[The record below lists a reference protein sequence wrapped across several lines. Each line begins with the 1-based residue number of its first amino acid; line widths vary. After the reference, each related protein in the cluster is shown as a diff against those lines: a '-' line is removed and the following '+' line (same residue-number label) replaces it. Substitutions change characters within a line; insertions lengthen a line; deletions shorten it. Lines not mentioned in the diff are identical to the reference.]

1 MASNNQPQGIAKTW
15 SDMIKGFQN
24 IGGNIGYSTESALNN
39 GDILNALQSG
49 GNYLGA
55 KANAKPGTGI
65 GDIAQAQAAADI
77 AKRYPAQAAA
87 AARQKL
93 FDAAATKQLA
103 DAKKLGI
110 TGAKPAAKPASSAA
124 KKAVVS
130 KASGVTPATAGIKKI
145 VANYQAAQ
153 NPASTNPASQAAADT
168 NSVAAPTYD
177 INSVYSPL
185 QDLLAKQKQQ
195 ASQRYADNQSNIKTI
210 FGALTSLGASDAAA
224 IKKQFEDSVANQQ
237 TSLSNRIAEQKAAQ
251 AAGVAQTAVTGGERG
266 SGPALQGSPVDTAVA
281 QGNAQAGAIQ
291 QNWAGLM
298 GANQLQAAKDAV
310 DRGTGYGQQELGA
323 MAQLQ
328 NNFQNTMSGFDQQG
342 AQLQSE
348 IAQGNLTKEQTIAAN
363 QFEQALN
370 NQKLQNALDVAGI
383 TGKSRVDVANINQAG
398 ASARSASSSAASAAK
413 AAAKAKTYSKDVVGW
428 TKQVTDL
435 GGPALVTTIK
445 NSIPRAV
452 KEATT
457 AIKKA
462 TGKTPTKSD
471 IAKYWEKQNPAADP
485 TAGALV
491 RQYITK
497 YY

>member
-1 MASNNQPQGIAKTW
+1 MASSNQPQGISKTW
-15 SDMIKGFQN
+15 ADLNKSAADAGYAVRKNTSSPDLQN
-24 IGGNIGYSTESALNN
+24 F
-39 GDILNALQSG
+39 LQSI
-49 GNYLGA
+49 GNFVTSQPQAPTGRGA
-55 KANAKPGTGI
+55 
-65 GDIAQAQAAADI
+65 GDIAQMAYMNQLNKA
-77 AKRYPAQAAA
+77 YPAQAIAQATGSPAWTPPTSARQAA
-87 AARQKL
+87 ANR
-93 FDAAATKQLA
+93 T
-103 DAKKLGI
+103 
-110 TGAKPAAKPASSAA
+110 PSPVSAA
-124 KKAVVS
+124 KKAAVS

-153 NPASTNPASQAAADT
+153 NQAATNPASQAAQGASPFTSTD
-168 NSVAAPTYD
+168 PTYD
-177 INSVYSPL
+177 VNSVYSPL

-210 FGALTSLGASDAAA
+210 FGALTGLGASDAAA

-251 AAGVAQTAVTGGERG
+251 VAGVAQTAVTGGERG
-266 SGPALQGSPVDTAVA
+266 SGPALQGSPVDTAIA

-298 GANQLQAAKDAV
+298 GANQLQAAKDAT
-310 DRGTGYGQQELGA
+310 DRGAGYGQQELGA

-348 IAQGNLTKEQTIAAN
+348 IAQGNLTKQQAIASNA
-363 QFEQALN
+363 FEQAIN
-370 NQKLQNALDVAGI
+370 STKLQNALDVAGI
-383 TGKSRVDVANINQAG
+383 TAKGRTDVANINQAG
-398 ASARSASSSAASAAK
+398 ASSRSASSSAASAAK

-428 TKQVTDL
+428 TQQVTDL
-435 GGPALVTTIK
+435 GGPTAVTQIK
-445 NSIPRAV
+445 NSVPQAV

-462 TGKTPTKSD
+462 TGKTPSKSD
-471 IAKYWEKQNPAADP
+471 IAKYWDKQHPDATPMAA
-485 TAGALV
+485 AMA